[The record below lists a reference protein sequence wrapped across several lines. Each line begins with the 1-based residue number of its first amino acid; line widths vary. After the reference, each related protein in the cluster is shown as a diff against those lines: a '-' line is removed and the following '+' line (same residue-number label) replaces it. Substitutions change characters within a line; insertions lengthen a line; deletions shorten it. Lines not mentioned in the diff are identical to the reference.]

1 MKIETMKRNNETI
14 AVVNSAET
22 LVRDLQSLRE
32 LLSAVRAETGAKRIA
47 LSKSAVSESFF
58 LLSTGLA
65 GAAKA
70 SVAQAG
76 AKLAIFGDYSRYLGT
91 DAAHFSPGE
100 PCTRGHVVTF
110 LYRFEHS
117 PDVSGANPFT
127 DVRASDYFCSP
138 VLWAVSRGVT
148 NGVTA
153 TQFGPANGCTRGQVV
168 TFLYRDLHRVPTPE
182 TLPDDA
188 PVLR

>member
-91 DAAHFSPGE
+91 DERSFFYESN
-100 PCTRGHVVTF
+100 
-110 LYRFEHS
+110 
-117 PDVSGANPFT
+117 SG
-127 DVRASDYFCSP
+127 
-138 VLWAVSRGVT
+138 
-148 NGVTA
+148 
-153 TQFGPANGCTRGQVV
+153 
-168 TFLYRDLHRVPTPE
+168 E
-182 TLPDDA
+182 TLFFLPSQDEA
-188 PVLR
+188 LEKLAA